1 MNYQC
6 GYLKDT
12 VAQSYPL
19 HYAVDDYT
27 SFGLRTVIG
36 LAVVAGTEFIG
47 KELSYKVLCSFLK
60 EDGKKLKNMKNSVE
74 NVRKNFIDLTSKF
87 TTYSVL
93 GFNTLFLVPL
103 IYQYFNIQRDSFYTE
118 I

>member
-19 HYAVDDYT
+19 HYEIDDYT
-27 SFGLRTVIG
+27 SFGLRTVVG
-36 LAVVAGTEFIG
+36 LVVVGATEFVG
-47 KELSYKVLCSFLK
+47 KELFYTILCSLLK
-60 EDGKKLKNMKNSVE
+60 EDKKNLKSMKNSVDH
-74 NVRKNFIDLTSKF
+74 VRKNFIDLTTKF

-93 GFNTLFLVPL
+93 GFNTLFVVPL
-103 IYQYFNIQRDSFYTE
+103 IFKYFNIQRDSFYTE